1 METLELVKL
10 PVCYT
15 ARPDMELEERIIDKR
30 KDDGGASILDE
41 LKIVSM
47 QWIDILKDG
56 LTR

>member
-1 METLELVKL
+1 MENFEMVKL

-15 ARPDMELEERIIDKR
+15 ARPDMELEERIFDKR

-47 QWIDILKDG
+47 DCIP
-56 LTR
+56 

>member
-1 METLELVKL
+1 MKRFLSTTWETFELVKL

-15 ARPDMELEERIIDKR
+15 ARPDMELEERIFDKR

-47 QWIDILKDG
+47 D
-56 LTR
+56 

>member
-15 ARPDMELEERIIDKR
+15 ARPDMELEERIFDKR

-47 QWIDILKDG
+47 DCIP
-56 LTR
+56 